1 MDVENGS
8 SNSYIDLATQSHH
21 PPGGDAPGESRV
33 NMLCQNDLENFMDLV
48 ERGEISADEA
58 NVEMVR
64 AARVKIVVNP
74 IPRNVRK
81 ALNDAVKK
89 GKLGHYKKDGKKPEV
104 YFHPNFDYLARSER
118 NKVERKIIESLTR
131 TCI

>member
-1 MDVENGS
+1 
-8 SNSYIDLATQSHH
+8 
-21 PPGGDAPGESRV
+21 
-33 NMLCQNDLENFMDLV
+33 MLSQNDLENFMDLI
-48 ERGEISADEA
+48 ERGEMTADEA

-64 AARVKIVVNP
+64 AERVRIICNS
-74 IPRNVRK
+74 IPKNVRK
-81 ALNDAVKK
+81 ALNDAVKC
-89 GKLGHYKKDGKKPEV
+89 GKLDHYKKDGNKPEV